1 MLRIDIHQGTETT
14 SFTLEGKLMG
24 PWVGELENCWHNLI
38 AAEPSRAILVQLAAV
53 TFIDSQGKA
62 LLTQMCRQGVRLVP
76 TGCLM
81 RAIVHEIEVEVK
93 KEK

>member
-1 MLRIDIHQGTETT
+1 MLRIDILRGPETT
-14 SFTLEGKLMG
+14 SFTLAGRLMG
-24 PWVGELENCWHNLI
+24 PWVGELENCWQSLI
-38 AAEPSRAILVQLAAV
+38 ATEPSRAILVQLAAV

-62 LLTQMCRQGVRLVP
+62 LLTRMCRQGVRLVP

-81 RAIVHEIEVEVK
+81 RAIVNEIEVEVK